1 MELIKQNTQS
11 QIIKS
16 LFVIFLGSII
26 LTISAKIKVPF
37 YPVPMTMQTF
47 VVVLIGVTLGWKL
60 GLATVFAYLFEG
72 AIGIPVFA
80 GTPEKG
86 LGVAYLMGPTG
97 GYLFGFL
104 VATYVAGSFKYDN
117 CFDSQKFKLAKENLP
132 FFLALRSAI
141 TLPYKNVIKLIF
153 SVSFIYIFGLLWLG
167 FLIGWDKPIFQL
179 GAYPFLLAELF
190 KMLILAYI
198 AGFFYK
204 VKKII

>member
-117 CFDSQKFKLAKENLP
+117 CFDSKKFKLAKENLP

-141 TLPYKNVIKLIF
+141 TLPYKNIIKLIF

-190 KMLILAYI
+190 KMLILSYI

>member
-132 FFLALRSAI
+132 YFLALRSAI
-141 TLPYKNVIKLIF
+141 TLPYKNIIKLIF

-167 FLIGWDKPIFQL
+167 FFIGWDKPIFQL

>member
-104 VATYVAGSFKYDN
+104 VATYVAGSFKYYN

-132 FFLALRSAI
+132 FFFAFRSAI
-141 TLPYKNVIKLIF
+141 TLPYKNIIKLIF

-167 FLIGWDKPIFQL
+167 FLIGWDKPIFKL

-190 KMLILAYI
+190 KMLILAYV
-198 AGFFYK
+198 AGFFNK
-204 VKKII
+204 IKKII